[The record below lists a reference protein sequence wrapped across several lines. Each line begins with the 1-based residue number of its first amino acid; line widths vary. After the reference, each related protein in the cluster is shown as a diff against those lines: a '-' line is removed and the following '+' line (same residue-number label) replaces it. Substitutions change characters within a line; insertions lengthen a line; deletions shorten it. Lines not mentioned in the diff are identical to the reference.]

1 MRAVPAVGNTKPMS
15 SFNVVVFPA
24 PLGPRKPK
32 ISPSSTVR
40 CNGFKACFGFLR
52 QKPTVYVFSNP
63 RISIAAMRDSDGS
76 RTKLYSKFKAIESGR
91 AVTEVTKGSCCGRR
105 DRWRQLSAIRG
116 TETCS
121 TRLKVCFRL
130 RPVPVAHTQRRGPL
144 AATGSGTHRREMDF
158 TDYSGRHG
166 RSPA

>member
-1 MRAVPAVGNTKPMS
+1 MRAVPAVGNTKPIS
-15 SFNVVVFPA
+15 SLSVVVFPA

-32 ISPSSTVR
+32 ISPSSTLR

-76 RTKLYSKFKAIESGR
+76 PTKIIFKIQGNREWQG
-91 AVTEVTKGSCCGRR
+91 VTEVTKGSCCSRR

-121 TRLKVCFRL
+121 TRLKVFFRL
-130 RPVPVAHTQRRGPL
+130 RPVPVAHTQRGAL
-144 AATGSGTHRREMDF
+144 
-158 TDYSGRHG
+158 GRDRPG
-166 RSPA
+166 YSPAADGFHGLFRHARA

>member
-1 MRAVPAVGNTKPMS
+1 MRAVPAVGNTKPIS
-15 SFNVVVFPA
+15 SLSVVVFPA

-76 RTKLYSKFKAIESGR
+76 RTKIIFKIQGNREWQGGYGGYEKQVI
-91 AVTEVTKGSCCGRR
+91 AVGDGSLASAGGPWSTEAC
-105 DRWRQLSAIRG
+105 
-116 TETCS
+116 
-121 TRLKVCFRL
+121 
-130 RPVPVAHTQRRGPL
+130 
-144 AATGSGTHRREMDF
+144 AA
-158 TDYSGRHG
+158 HG
-166 RSPA
+166 RKRFLAGTAPPSPAPRGGGGSAAAANWACSSA